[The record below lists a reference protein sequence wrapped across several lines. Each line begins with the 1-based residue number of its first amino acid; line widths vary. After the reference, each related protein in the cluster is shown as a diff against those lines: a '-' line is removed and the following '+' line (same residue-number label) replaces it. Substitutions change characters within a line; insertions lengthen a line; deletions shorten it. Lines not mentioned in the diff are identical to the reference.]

1 MQQSDRKKVEMQVD
15 FYVALM
21 ETVPHPSSTLLS
33 IEENDVFADFYGIF
47 NSRRDGMPFLTNPH
61 VLTCASCRI
70 YDFWDHEKLVT
81 KLEDILVPNKRPLQA
96 KYSSRGKAA
105 KGRK

>member
-47 NSRRDGMPFLTNPH
+47 NSRRDGKPL
-61 VLTCASCRI
+61 LTCASWRI

-81 KLEDILVPNKRPLQA
+81 KLEDILVLNKRPLQA

>member
-1 MQQSDRKKVEMQVD
+1 M
-15 FYVALM
+15 ALM

-33 IEENDVFADFYGIF
+33 SEENDVFADFYGVF
-47 NSRRDGMPFLTNPH
+47 NIRRASMPFLTNQH
-61 VLTCASCRI
+61 LFTCASCRI
-70 YDFWDHEKLVT
+70 YDFWVHEKLVT
-81 KLEDILVPNKRPLQA
+81 KLEDVLVPNKRPLQR